1 MDQNVLDSL
10 KKWPNVPNCFGWLAI
25 DRRGHWRMRNEFAQ
39 THQLP
44 GDVIKHVALKEF
56 IERNYARDHEGRF
69 FFQNGP
75 QRVFVS
81 IDYTPWVVRL
91 IPDEENQWL
100 LKTTIGQSIRPITAL
115 LDENGQ
121 VLFESDFE
129 VIGIADDSS
138 QNFEKTTIRG
148 VALLHDHDLAIF
160 SELAQMTQNACSIHG
175 IMHWHNQEVPID
187 QVLSQDLPQ
196 QFKYIKIPKAIPV

>member
-10 KKWPNVPNCFGWLAI
+10 KKWPNVPNCFGWLGL
-25 DRRGHWRMRNEFAQ
+25 DRRGDWRMRNEFAQ
-39 THQLP
+39 AHQLP

-81 IDYTPWVVRL
+81 IDYTPWIVRL
-91 IPDEENQWL
+91 IPDEKNQWH
-100 LKTTIGQSIRPITAL
+100 LKTTTGQSIEPMTAL

-121 VLFESDFE
+121 VLFEAEFE
-129 VIGIADDSS
+129 VICVTDESS
-138 QNFEKTTIRG
+138 SAFKKTSIRS

-160 SELAQMTQNACSIHG
+160 SELAEMTQNACSMSG
-175 IMHWHNQEVPID
+175 VMHWHDQEIPIE
-187 QVLSQDLPQ
+187 QILSKDLPQ
-196 QFKYIKIPKAIPV
+196 QFAYIKTPVATHE